1 MVERDSPFACRCST
15 EATRAI
21 AIARCNLDRCE
32 APYNFL
38 TANTQLIV
46 SISNIS
52 SRRTPPKI
60 HSNQNFM
67 KAFVAGATGETGR
80 RIVQELVKRD
90 IPVRAMVRDL
100 DKARTILPTAVELVV
115 GDVLNLDSIKTA
127 MGDSTVVL
135 CATGAKPSLD
145 PTGPY
150 QVDFEGTKNLVD
162 AAKSHNIEQFV
173 FVSSLCVSK
182 FFHPLNLFWLIL
194 WWKQQAEQYLKTSGL
209 NYTIVRPG
217 GLKNDDNPNP
227 IVMSGADTL
236 FDGSIPRQKVAQV
249 CVESLTNPQARNKVL
264 EVVSAPT
271 AAAKSWEE
279 LFASV

>member
-1 MVERDSPFACRCST
+1 VFDKSYPVAF
-15 EATRAI
+15 
-21 AIARCNLDRCE
+21 
-32 APYNFL
+32 NFL
-38 TANTQLIV
+38 TQNTRLIV
-46 SISNIS
+46 SVFNIS
-52 SRRTPPKI
+52 SNSTNPTIYFNEKL
-60 HSNQNFM
+60 M

-80 RIVQELVKRD
+80 RIVQELVERE

-100 DKARTILPTAVELVV
+100 AKARTILPAGVELVV
-115 GDVLNLDSIKTA
+115 GDVLDRDSITMA
-127 MGDSTVVL
+127 IGDSTVIL

-150 QVDFEGTKNLVD
+150 QVDYEGTKNLVD
-162 AAKSHNIEQFV
+162 AAKSKNIEQFV

-194 WWKQQAEQYLKTSGL
+194 WWKQQAEQYLKNSGL

-227 IVMSGADTL
+227 VVMSGADTL

-249 CVESLTNPQARNKVL
+249 CVESLTSPQSRNKIL
-264 EVVSAPT
+264 EIVSAPT
-271 AAAKSWEE
+271 AVAKSWED